1 MALVRRLREAVP
13 LSTVRKILR
22 QSLLDHDSWIILS
35 QPNQNSSD
43 HATLCGGIVGRGVQ
57 IVK

>member
-1 MALVRRLREAVP
+1 MALVRRLREEVP

-35 QPNQNSSD
+35 QPDQNSGD
-43 HATLCGGIVGRGVQ
+43 HATLCGGIVGRGAQ